1 MVKISNRKLWQL
13 QLSGIQNMTCHDVP
27 AAHAYKAVKLKQEV
41 QKAVEA
47 LSAEAKKLMDEVGIA
62 DMDADSK
69 RLAELKGRRDSLTE
83 QELSEYDILSDK
95 LKRYRELENTLMDEE
110 VEINV
115 KTMPYDVWHA
125 LQRENAKRSIRV
137 GGKVLYDVDLLT
149 ELENILEG
157 VLWKAPEDEKEAM

>member
-1 MVKISNRKLWQL
+1 MAKISNRKLWQL

-47 LSAEAKKLMDEVGIA
+47 LSAEARKLMDEVGIT
-62 DMDADSK
+62 DMDADRK
-69 RLAELKGRRDSLTE
+69 RLTDLKDRRSSLTE
-83 QELSEYDILSDK
+83 QELKEYDTLSDK
-95 LKRYRELENTLMDEE
+95 IKRYEELERALMDEE

-125 LQRENAKRSIRV
+125 LQRENAKRSIRI

-149 ELENILEG
+149 ELENTLEG
-157 VLWKAPEDEKEAM
+157 ILWVAPEENDEP

>member
-1 MVKISNRKLWQL
+1 MKRISNRKLWQL

-47 LSAEAKKLMDEVGIA
+47 LSAEARKLMDEVGIT
-62 DMDADSK
+62 DMDADRK
-69 RLAELKGRRDSLTE
+69 RLTDLKDRRSSLTE
-83 QELSEYDILSDK
+83 QELKEYDTLSDK
-95 LKRYRELENTLMDEE
+95 IKRYEELESALMDEE

-125 LQRENAKRSIRV
+125 LQRENAKRSIRI

-149 ELENILEG
+149 ELENTLEG
-157 VLWKAPEDEKEAM
+157 ILWVAPEENDEP

>member
-1 MVKISNRKLWQL
+1 MTKISNRKLWQL

-47 LSAEAKKLMDEVGIA
+47 LSAEARKLMDEVGIA
-62 DMDADSK
+62 DMDADRK
-69 RLAELKGRRDSLTE
+69 RLADLKDRRSSLTE
-83 QELSEYDILSDK
+83 QELKEYDTLSDK
-95 LKRYRELENTLMDEE
+95 IKRYEELERALMDEE

-125 LQRENAKRSIRV
+125 LQRENAKRSIRI

-157 VLWKAPEDEKEAM
+157 ILWVAPEENDEP